1 MSRRQVL
8 YLHGLAS
15 SPRSSK
21 AAWFEA
27 RALEAGFGFH
37 CPDLNLPA
45 FETLTISRMLQQVRA
60 LVAALPP
67 GPVALVGSS
76 LGAVVA
82 LFVAEKAAGQAGEN
96 PIDRL
101 VLLAPALDLVPG
113 LTRHFGAGKLD
124 EWRTADALDVYH
136 YADARTRL
144 LHWAFFDDARQYD
157 TTSIRNTLPT
167 LVYQGRRDTV
177 VDAQMVTR
185 WASGRPN
192 ASRHLLEDDHQ
203 LLGSL
208 DVMWQG
214 TCEFLATPAR

>member
-1 MSRRQVL
+1 MSRRQVV

-21 AAWFEA
+21 AAWFGA
-27 RALEAGFGFH
+27 RAGEAGFGFH

-45 FETLTISRMLQQVRA
+45 FETLTISRMLEEVRA
-60 LVAALPP
+60 LVAGLPP
-67 GPVALVGSS
+67 GPIALVGSS

-82 LFVAEKAAGQAGEN
+82 LFAAEMGASRAGEN

-101 VLLAPALDLVPG
+101 ILLAPALDLVPG
-113 LTRHFGAGKLD
+113 LTRHFGATRLD

-136 YADARTRL
+136 YADARTRR

-157 TTSIRNTLPT
+157 TTTIRNTLPT

-177 VDAQMVTR
+177 VDAEMVTR

-192 ASRHLLEDDHQ
+192 VTLHLLEDDHQ

-214 TCEFLATPAR
+214 MCEFLAVPA

>member
-1 MSRRQVL
+1 MSRRQVV

-21 AAWFEA
+21 AAWFGA
-27 RALEAGFGFH
+27 RAREAGYGFH

-60 LVAALPP
+60 LVAPLPP

-82 LFVAEKAAGQAGEN
+82 LFAAERAAWHSRES

-136 YADARTRL
+136 YADARTRPL
-144 LHWAFFDDARQYD
+144 RWAFFDDARQYD
-157 TTSIRNTLPT
+157 TTTLGNTLPT

-177 VDAQMVTR
+177 VDAQMVSR

-192 ASRHLLEDDHQ
+192 VTLHLLEDDHQ

-208 DVMWQG
+208 DVIWQG
-214 TCEFLATPAR
+214 MSEFLAVPA